1 MKKILYL
8 DASALSGVYHTSPMS
23 TADEP
28 YAVASFN
35 ALREKFGKN
44 ALVYLPA
51 NATATFDNFAYA
63 KKGEVV
69 GFQAAN
75 NVVLTDKNPFYSPY
89 DIQMDAANK
98 VEYKRQVTTDKYGK
112 VQNAS
117 LILPFVIAL
126 DGGKHTNPDGTW
138 FTLHT
143 LQTSN
148 AISKD
153 GNSTYAYMPAV
164 DDVTT
169 SVANTPYLVKLDEN
183 STEGGVSFIV
193 AQPGSTIYATT
204 SMNKTD
210 YTFAGS
216 SSTGT
221 VDNATVTFT
230 PTGTYAGQQVEKT
243 KNIFYFANN
252 EFVNS
257 ADYRYNALIKVSPF
271 RAYFAS
277 SGMPANNVIHTL
289 SVVFGENLGGESDG
303 IEALSANVN
312 VDMNAPVYDLQ
323 GRKLADSIVGATL
336 KKGIYVIDGVKFT
349 VK

>member
-1 MKKILYL
+1 
-8 DASALSGVYHTSPMS
+8 
-23 TADEP
+23 
-28 YAVASFN
+28 
-35 ALREKFGKN
+35 
-44 ALVYLPA
+44 
-51 NATATFDNFAYA
+51 
-63 KKGEVV
+63 
-69 GFQAAN
+69 
-75 NVVLTDKNPFYSPY
+75 
-89 DIQMDAANK
+89 
-98 VEYKRQVTTDKYGK
+98 
-112 VQNAS
+112 
-117 LILPFVIAL
+117 
-126 DGGKHTNPDGTW
+126 
-138 FTLHT
+138 
-143 LQTSN
+143 
-148 AISKD
+148 
-153 GNSTYAYMPAV
+153 
-164 DDVTT
+164 
-169 SVANTPYLVKLDEN
+169 VKLDEN

-210 YTFAGS
+210 YTFVGS